1 MASTE
6 PGSEKVFD
14 FQENIRLYSVNAKD
28 ESNYYYDKINTNS
41 QLRYGVILV
50 TNNDNKGEFIEIYLQ
65 GNREEVNRAHSQK
78 QGAGKCSYRGSI
90 TLNGRL
96 FEDTLFIIRETEHRP
111 LLVTFWPEN
120 QYEDIQQVG
129 NKVITPTDYLIN
141 LSMGGYPVDP
151 NIVAGKMHEAFV
163 KLTKEA
169 GINHFKPEVF
179 MAEWDIKVKEE
190 TDLKIEDL
198 EEQNEEKGLKI
209 EDLEEHV
216 DAVTED
222 LFAAKEQ
229 RFVANE
235 ETAEAKEET
244 ALAREET
251 AEAKEETAAERG
263 ARKLAEERADK
274 ADKKLAEIELLG
286 KKANTTSRETGKSS
300 VRHTK
305 VYTLVKT
312 DFVTQYGKTTIEIT
326 LEDSF
331 GNTTTS
337 WNNWNQIPGRLRDK
351 YAQSDALVG
360 QKIQYD
366 TWGGFSPQWFNNL
379 YLVE

>member
-1 MASTE
+1 M
-6 PGSEKVFD
+6 
-14 FQENIRLYSVNAKD
+14 NM
-28 ESNYYYDKINTNS
+28 NS

-50 TNNDNKGEFIEIYLQ
+50 ANKDYKGEFIEIYLQ

-78 QGAGKCSYRGSI
+78 EGASKRSYHGSI

-120 QYEDIQQVG
+120 QYEDIQQRG

-141 LSMGGYPVDP
+141 LSMAGYPVDP

-169 GINHFKPEVF
+169 GVKHFKPEVF
-179 MAEWDIKVKEE
+179 MAEWDIKIKEE
-190 TDLKIEDL
+190 ADLKIEDL
-198 EEQNEEKGLKI
+198 EEQNEGLGLKI

-216 DAVTED
+216 EAVTEE
-222 LFAAKEQ
+222 LHVANEQ
-229 RFVANE
+229 RFVARE

-244 ALAREET
+244 ALAKDETVAEREARKQ
-251 AEAKEETAAERG
+251 AEA
-263 ARKLAEERADK
+263 RADMS
-274 ADKKLAEIELLG
+274 DKKLADIEMLG
-286 KKANTTSRETGKSS
+286 KKAHTTSEETRHSS
-300 VRHTK
+300 VRHAE
-305 VYTLVKT
+305 VYTLVKSEI
-312 DFVTQYGKTTIEIT
+312 VTQFGKPRIEIT

-331 GNTTTS
+331 GSTTTS
-337 WNNWNQIPGRLRDK
+337 WNNWDQIPGRLRNK
-351 YAQSDALVG
+351 LNHSNSLVG
-360 QKIQYD
+360 RKIQYD
-366 TWGGFSPQWFNNL
+366 TWGGFGPEWFNNL

>member
-6 PGSEKVFD
+6 TGSEKVCD
-14 FQENIRLYSVNAKD
+14 FQENIRLYSVNAKG

-65 GNREEVNRAHSQK
+65 GDREEVNRAHFQK

-120 QYEDIQQVG
+120 QYEDIQQGG

-141 LSMGGYPVDP
+141 LSMAGYPVDP
-151 NIVAGKMHEAFV
+151 NLVAGEMHKEFLE
-163 KLTKEA
+163 LTKEA
-169 GINHFKPEVF
+169 GIKHFKADVF
-179 MAEWDIKVKEE
+179 MAVWEKKVKEE
-190 TDLKIEDL
+190 MGLKIEDL
-198 EEQNEEKGLKI
+198 EEQNEGLGLKI

-216 DAVTED
+216 EAVTEE
-222 LFAAKEQ
+222 LHVANEQ
-229 RFVANE
+229 RFVARE

-244 ALAREET
+244 ALAKDET
-251 AEAKEETAAERG
+251 VAERE
-263 ARKLAEERADK
+263 ARKLAEERADM
-274 ADKKLAEIELLG
+274 ADKKLADIEMLG
-286 KKANTTSRETGKSS
+286 KKAYTTSEETRHSS
-300 VRHTK
+300 VRHAE
-305 VYTLVKT
+305 VYTLVKSEL
-312 DFVTQYGKTTIEIT
+312 VYKYGKQTIEIT
-326 LEDSF
+326 LEDPF
-331 GNTTTS
+331 GSTLTS
-337 WNNWNQIPGRLRDK
+337 WNNWDNQMGRLADK
-351 YAQSDALVG
+351 YKQSNALVG

-366 TWGGFSPQWFNNL
+366 TWGGFGPQWFNNI
-379 YLVE
+379 YLVK